1 MAGVLLGRH
10 KTPCVS
16 CGFEHV
22 HIKSNEGKHPYLYCP
37 TCGLTTPA
45 RNGMQAA
52 GLMSGLRPEKHTSA
66 PQLQAGN
73 PPQLERRADDI
84 NVGSDPAQ
92 AGKAE
97 TAAPAPP
104 IKRGGWAATLLDV
117 SK

>member
-10 KTPCVS
+10 KTPCVC
-16 CGFEHV
+16 CGFEAV
-22 HIKSNEGKHPYLYCP
+22 HIRSNEGKHPYLYCP

-52 GLMSGLRPEKHTSA
+52 GLMAGLRPEKHTSA

-84 NVGSDPAQ
+84 NVSPPA
-92 AGKAE
+92 AASPAA
-97 TAAPAPP
+97 TPATPPAPAP
-104 IKRGGWAATLLDV
+104 KRASWATLLDPA
-117 SK
+117 K